1 MTNSSVVL
9 VTGGAGFIGSALVRY
24 LLRETEATVVNVDA
38 LTYAASLSTLAVF
51 RNHPRHCF
59 VHADIRDGKSLRGIL
74 SQYQPQGII
83 HLAAETHV
91 DRSIDDPLAFV
102 ETNVV
107 GTCALLEETLRY
119 WRALD
124 RSSQQRFRFHHVS
137 TDEVYGSLAPGDAA
151 FTETTP
157 YAPNSP
163 YAASKAASDHFVRAW
178 HATHGLPVVSSH
190 SSNNYGAYQFPEKLI
205 PLMIIKALR
214 GEEMPVYGE
223 GANVRDWL
231 YVEDHAEALW
241 TIFKRGRDGEC
252 YNVGNSGERR
262 NIDIV
267 RAICGLLDELSP
279 DPAGLPYERLIR
291 FVKDRPGHDLR
302 YAIDAG
308 KLAEETGW
316 QPRHVLEQGLRQTV
330 EWYLSNR
337 PWWEEILS
345 GTYAGERL
353 GLKSVGAA

>member
-1 MTNSSVVL
+1 MTQSPVVL
-9 VTGGAGFIGSALVRY
+9 VTGGAGFIGSALARY
-24 LLRETEATVVNVDA
+24 LLRETDVSVVNVDA
-38 LTYAASLSTLAVF
+38 LTYAASPATLAAL
-51 RNHPRHCF
+51 RNHPRHYF
-59 VHADIRDGKSLRGIL
+59 VHADIKDGKALRATL
-74 SQYQPQGII
+74 NQHRPQGVIQ
-83 HLAAETHV
+83 LAAETHV

-107 GTCALLEETLRY
+107 GTCTLLDETLRY

-124 RSSQQRFRFHHVS
+124 RSSQRDFRFHHVS
-137 TDEVYGSLAPGDAA
+137 TDEVYGSLAANDPA

-223 GANVRDWL
+223 GANIRDWL
-231 YVEDHAEALW
+231 YVDDHAEALW
-241 TIFKRGRDGEC
+241 TIFQRGREGEC

-262 NIDIV
+262 NIDVV
-267 RAICGLLDELSP
+267 RAICALLDELSP
-279 DPAGLPYERLIR
+279 HVGGLPYERLVR
-291 FVKDRPGHDLR
+291 FVTDRPGHDLR
-302 YAIDAG
+302 YAMSAS
-308 KLAEETGW
+308 KLAKETGW
-316 QPRHVLEQGLRQTV
+316 RPRHDFEQGLRRTV
-330 EWYLSNR
+330 EWYLANR
-337 PWWEEILS
+337 PWWEEILN